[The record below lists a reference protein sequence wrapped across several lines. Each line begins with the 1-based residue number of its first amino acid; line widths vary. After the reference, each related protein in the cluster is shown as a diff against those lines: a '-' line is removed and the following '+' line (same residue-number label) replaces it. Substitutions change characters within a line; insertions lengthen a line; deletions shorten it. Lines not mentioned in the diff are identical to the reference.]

1 MTPPAP
7 ALELATH
14 NRGKVDELRHLLE
27 GTGVAGLSLADVT
40 RKEIT
45 VVEDGDTFEENAI
58 KKAKTIAALTMM
70 LTLADDSGLEVE
82 ALGGAPGVRSARYA
96 GERATDAE
104 NNAALLTA
112 LDQLETDPTGVAAAR
127 ANDYKARF
135 RCVLALV
142 DPFLKDGEPFIVEG
156 TCEGKITRT
165 PRGSGGFGYDP
176 LFLVDGTDKTMA
188 ELPELEKNRI
198 SHRARATEKLRLV
211 LEKAIAERDATTRK
225 VAG

>member
-1 MTPPAP
+1 VKHS
-7 ALELATH
+7 LVVATN
-14 NRGKVDELRHLLE
+14 NRGKLDELRDLL
-27 GTGVAGLSLADVT
+27 AGMDVEVLSLRDVS
-40 RKEIT
+40 RKEIH
-45 VVEDGDTFEENAI
+45 VIEDGDTFEANAI
-58 KKAKTIAALTMM
+58 KKAREVAAITMM

-104 NNAALLTA
+104 NNAALLAA
-112 LDQLETDPTGVAAAR
+112 LDSLTADAAGAR
-127 ANDYKARF
+127 TSDYQARF

-142 DPFLKDGEPFIVEG
+142 DPFVRDGEPYVVEG
-156 TCEGKITRT
+156 TCPGKITRT

-188 ELPELEKNRI
+188 ELSEEEKNRI
-198 SHRARATEKLRLV
+198 SHRARAAQLLRLQ
-211 LEKAIAERDATTRK
+211 LEKTLAERDALTRH